1 MKGFAEKATEVVKH
15 DKDRNQLSIING
27 ALHYQV
33 IFCSFSFFSTFFG
46 IRIYEKYLTLSL
58 GLLLWSLMCLSAA
71 FLDLRVR

>member
-1 MKGFAEKATEVVKH
+1 MKGFAEKTTEVVKH
-15 DKDRNQLSIING
+15 DEDRNQPSIING

-33 IFCSFSFFSTFFG
+33 TFCSFSFYG